1 MKTILILL
9 LGIFLFS
16 CKSEPKKD
24 KEQETLNISIFLD
37 LSDRLERQLSP
48 DQMSRDTTIISY
60 LCDYFKNQTLGPQI
74 LNSRNNI
81 RIFFYPTPNDPKI
94 ATLAQNLSIDMA
106 SLNGIDKRTALENM
120 KENFLPS
127 LSQIY
132 SLALEQGKKNNYP
145 GCDIWDFF
153 SHKKVDQLCLRSG
166 ARNIL
171 IILTD
176 GYLYHANNMQ
186 QSGNAFSYISQK
198 TLALPHSS
206 LIVKRQGLDNLEVL
220 MLEVNPLAPKQREPI
235 IHVLENWF
243 KTMGVEKFLAVET
256 DLPSTT
262 QTIIK
267 NFLD

>member
-127 LSQIY
+127 LSQI
-132 SLALEQGKKNNYP
+132 
-145 GCDIWDFF
+145 
-153 SHKKVDQLCLRSG
+153 
-166 ARNIL
+166 
-171 IILTD
+171 
-176 GYLYHANNMQ
+176 
-186 QSGNAFSYISQK
+186 
-198 TLALPHSS
+198 
-206 LIVKRQGLDNLEVL
+206 
-220 MLEVNPLAPKQREPI
+220 
-235 IHVLENWF
+235 
-243 KTMGVEKFLAVET
+243 
-256 DLPSTT
+256 
-262 QTIIK
+262 
-267 NFLD
+267 